1 MRKILGV
8 GLLSLIAS
16 TAFAIN
22 ASVFLDAPVTRL
34 SAEELKEFV
43 AFVDKTLNESPEGV
57 LVEWRAPKTKFVS
70 KLTPGKR
77 STQRGRD
84 CREMTIESDS
94 GDRYQRGRYLF
105 CKDASGAWEF
115 GLPDAGSAGSK
126 R

>member
-8 GLLSLIAS
+8 VLLSMIAS

-22 ASVFLDAPVTRL
+22 ASVFLEAPVTRL
-34 SAEELKEFV
+34 SAEELKAFV
-43 AFVDKTLNESPEGV
+43 AFIDKTLNEAPEGV

-77 STQRGRD
+77 TTQGGRK
-84 CREMTIESDS
+84 CREMTIESES

-105 CKDASGAWEF
+105 CKVASGAWEF
-115 GLPDAGSAGSK
+115 RLPQAPPAGEK